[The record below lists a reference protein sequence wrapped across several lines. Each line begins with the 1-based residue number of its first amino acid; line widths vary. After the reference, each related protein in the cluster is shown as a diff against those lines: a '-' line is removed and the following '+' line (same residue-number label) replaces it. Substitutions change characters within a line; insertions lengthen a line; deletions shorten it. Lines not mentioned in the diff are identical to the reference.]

1 MKQIINKLILVA
13 ASLSFT
19 LLPKGVLAET
29 IPNTKI
35 KSIQDKRV
43 KVQEEAQKAKNE
55 IDQLKDQ
62 QKLLVNSLDTIN
74 SSIENAKIK
83 MSQKEAEIINGKKE
97 IEDLEVEI
105 EKFQKR
111 LDQRQVIINNRLI
124 TIQKSGGNNSYLDVI
139 FDAKSIGD
147 LVQRINAIGKF
158 MNADQDI
165 VKEQQNDLE
174 KVELK
179 KKDLMLTQIKLENDK
194 KDLQNIER
202 TLVNQE
208 TQMKAIL
215 SKLKDD
221 VNDKEKDILSLEE
234 QENLLKEQE
243 KAIKAASSNS
253 GSNFTRPA
261 EGYVSS
267 GFGYRSFDHET
278 HNGVDIAKNGS
289 TPIVS
294 VANGVVIRAYH
305 SSSYGNVVFITHNI
319 KGKVFTSVY
328 AHMQKYQVSTGQTV
342 SKGQKIGTMGN
353 TGHSFGQH
361 LHFELHDGQ
370 WNEAKSNAVNPAKY
384 INF

>member
-97 IEDLEVEI
+97 IEDLEAEI

-221 VNDKEKDILSLEE
+221 VNEKEKDILSLEE

-278 HNGVDIAKNGS
+278 HYGVDIAKNGS

>member
-1 MKQIINKLILVA
+1 MKRIINKLLLVA

-19 LLPKGVLAET
+19 IFPKGVLAET
-29 IPNTKI
+29 LPNTKI

-55 IDQLKDQ
+55 MGQLKDQ
-62 QKLLVNSLDTIN
+62 QKLLLDSLDTIS

-83 MSQKEAEIINGKKE
+83 MSQKEAELINGKKE
-97 IEDLEVEI
+97 LKELQAEI
-105 EKFQKR
+105 EEFQKR
-111 LDQRQVIINNRLI
+111 LDQRQIIINNRLI

-139 FDAKSIGD
+139 FDAKNISD
-147 LVQRINAIGKF
+147 LLQRINAIGKF

-179 KKDLMLTQIKLENDK
+179 KKDFMLTQNKLENDK

-202 TLVNQE
+202 SLVNQE

-221 VNDKEKDILSLEE
+221 VNEKEKDILSLEE

-278 HNGVDIAKNGS
+278 HYGVDIAKNGS

-384 INF
+384 IKF

>member
-1 MKQIINKLILVA
+1 MKRIISKIILVA

-19 LLPKGVLAET
+19 ILPNDVLAEN
-29 IPNTKI
+29 IENTKI

-55 IDQLKDQ
+55 MNQLNDQK
-62 QKLLVNSLDTIN
+62 KLLLNSLNTIN
-74 SSIENAKIK
+74 KSIENAKIK
-83 MSQKEAEIINGKKE
+83 KSQKVAELINGKKE
-97 IEDLEVEI
+97 IEKLQVELEG
-105 EKFQKR
+105 
-111 LDQRQVIINNRLI
+111 L
-124 TIQKSGGNNSYLDVI
+124 QKSVGNNSYIDVI

-158 MNADQDI
+158 MNADKDL
-165 VKEQQNDLE
+165 VKEQKNDIE

-179 KKDLMLTQIKLENDK
+179 KKDLILTQFKLKNDK
-194 KDLQNIER
+194 KDLQNLER
-202 TLVNQE
+202 SLVNQE
-208 TQMKAIL
+208 TQMNAIL

-221 VNDKEKDILSLEE
+221 LFEKEQDILSLEE
-234 QENLLKEQE
+234 QEELLKEQE
-243 KAIKAASSNS
+243 KAIKVASSIS
-253 GSNFTRPA
+253 GGNFTRPA
-261 EGYVSS
+261 EGYLSS

-278 HNGVDIAKNGS
+278 HFGVDIVKKGS

-294 VANGVVIRAYH
+294 VANGVVIRAYN
-305 SSSYGNVVFITHNI
+305 SASYGNVVFITHNI
-319 KGKVFTSVY
+319 NGKVFTSVY
-328 AHMQKYQVSTGQTV
+328 AHMQNYQVSAGQSV

-353 TGHSFGQH
+353 TGHSFGKH

>member
-1 MKQIINKLILVA
+1 MKRIINKLILVA

-19 LLPKGVLAET
+19 ILPNGVFAEN
-29 IPNTKI
+29 IGNSKI

-55 IDQLKDQ
+55 MDQLKDQ
-62 QKLLVNSLDTIN
+62 KKLLLNSLDTIN
-74 SSIENAKIK
+74 TSIENAKIK
-83 MSQKEAEIINGKKE
+83 KSQKEAELINGQKE
-97 IEDLEVEI
+97 IEKLQAEI
-105 EKFQKR
+105 EEFQKR

-124 TIQKSGGNNSYLDVI
+124 TIQKSGGNTSYLDVI
-139 FDAKSIGD
+139 FDAKGFGD

-158 MNADQDI
+158 LNTDQDI
-165 VKEQQNDLE
+165 VKDQKNDIE
-174 KVELK
+174 KVESK
-179 KKDLMLTQIKLENDK
+179 KKDIMVTQYKLENDK
-194 KDLQNIER
+194 KDLQNLER
-202 TLVNQE
+202 SLVNQE
-208 TQMKAIL
+208 TQMNAIL

-221 VNDKEKDILSLEE
+221 VSEKEQDILSLKE
-234 QENLLKEQE
+234 QEELLKEQE
-243 KAIKAASSNS
+243 KAIKVASSIS
-253 GSNFTRPA
+253 GGKFTRPA

-278 HNGVDIAKNGS
+278 HFGVDIAKTGS

-319 KGKVFTSVY
+319 NGKVFTSVY
-328 AHMQKYQVSTGQTV
+328 AHMQNYQVSAGQTV
-342 SKGQKIGTMGN
+342 SKGQKIGMMGN
-353 TGHSFGQH
+353 TGHSFGKH

>member
-19 LLPKGVLAET
+19 ILPNGVLAEN
-29 IPNTKI
+29 IANSKI

-43 KVQEEAQKAKNE
+43 KVQDEAQKAKNE
-55 IDQLKDQ
+55 MDQLKNQ
-62 QKLLVNSLDTIN
+62 QKLFLNSLDTITT
-74 SSIENAKIK
+74 SIENAKIK
-83 MSQKEAEIINGKKE
+83 KSQKEAELINGKKE
-97 IEDLEVEI
+97 IEKLQAEI
-105 EKFQKR
+105 EEFQKR

-165 VKEQQNDLE
+165 VKEQQYDLE

-179 KKDLMLTQIKLENDK
+179 KKDLMITQNKLENDK
-194 KDLQNIER
+194 KDLLNLER
-202 TLVNQE
+202 SLVNQE

-215 SKLKDD
+215 SKLNDD
-221 VNDKEKDILSLEE
+221 VNEKEQDILSLEE
-234 QENLLKEQE
+234 QEELLKEQE
-243 KAIKAASSNS
+243 KAIKVASNIS
-253 GSNFTRPA
+253 GGNFTRPA
-261 EGYVSS
+261 EGYLSS
-267 GFGYRSFDHET
+267 GFGYRSFDHEK
-278 HNGVDIAKNGS
+278 HFGVDIVKKGS

-319 KGKVFTSVY
+319 NGKVFTSVY
-328 AHMQKYQVSTGQTV
+328 AHMQKYQVSAGQTIT
-342 SKGQKIGTMGN
+342 KGQKIGTMGN

-370 WNEAKSNAVNPAKY
+370 WNEAKSNAINPAKY

>member
-1 MKQIINKLILVA
+1 MKRIINKVLLVA

-19 LLPKGVLAET
+19 ILPKGVLADT

-43 KVQEEAQKAKNE
+43 KVQEQTQKAKNE
-55 IDQLKDQ
+55 MDQLKHQ
-62 QKLLVNSLDTIN
+62 QKLLVNSLDTIY
-74 SSIENAKIK
+74 STIENTKIK
-83 MSQKEAEIINGKKE
+83 MSQKEAELINGKKE
-97 IEDLEVEI
+97 IEDLEAEI
-105 EKFQKR
+105 AKFQKR

-139 FDAKSIGD
+139 FDAKSFSD

-179 KKDLMLTQIKLENDK
+179 KKDLMLTQNKLENDK

-221 VNDKEKDILSLEE
+221 VIEKEQDILSLEE
-234 QENLLKEQE
+234 QAELLKNQE
-243 KAIKAASSNS
+243 KAIKAASSIS
-253 GSNFTRPA
+253 GGDFTRPA

-278 HNGVDIAKNGS
+278 HFGVDIAKKGS

-319 KGKVFTSVY
+319 NGKVFTSVY

-384 INF
+384 IKF

>member
-1 MKQIINKLILVA
+1 
-13 ASLSFT
+13 
-19 LLPKGVLAET
+19 
-29 IPNTKI
+29 
-35 KSIQDKRV
+35 
-43 KVQEEAQKAKNE
+43 
-55 IDQLKDQ
+55 
-62 QKLLVNSLDTIN
+62 
-74 SSIENAKIK
+74 
-83 MSQKEAEIINGKKE
+83 
-97 IEDLEVEI
+97 
-105 EKFQKR
+105 
-111 LDQRQVIINNRLI
+111 
-124 TIQKSGGNNSYLDVI
+124 
-139 FDAKSIGD
+139 
-147 LVQRINAIGKF
+147 F

-221 VNDKEKDILSLEE
+221 VNEKEKDILSLEE

-278 HNGVDIAKNGS
+278 HYGVDIAKNGS

>member
-1 MKQIINKLILVA
+1 MKRIINKLILVA
-13 ASLSFT
+13 ASLSLT

-29 IPNTKI
+29 LPNTKI

-55 IDQLKDQ
+55 MDQLKDQ
-62 QKLLVNSLDTIN
+62 QKLLLDSLDTIS
-74 SSIENAKIK
+74 SSIENANIK
-83 MSQKEAEIINGKKE
+83 MSQKEAEIVNGKKE
-97 IEDLEVEI
+97 IEILQDDI
-105 EKFQKR
+105 KDFQKR
-111 LDQRQVIINNRLI
+111 LDQRQVILNNRLI

-179 KKDLMLTQIKLENDK
+179 KKDFMLTQNKLENDK

-221 VNDKEKDILSLEE
+221 VNEKEQDILSLEE
-234 QENLLKEQE
+234 QENLLKDQE
-243 KAIKAASSNS
+243 KAIKAASNFT
-253 GSNFTRPA
+253 GGDFTRPA

-278 HNGVDIAKNGS
+278 HFGVDIAKKGS
-289 TPIVS
+289 TQIVS

>member
-1 MKQIINKLILVA
+1 MKRTINKLILVA

-19 LLPKGVLAET
+19 LFPSGVFAENIST
-29 IPNTKI
+29 SKI
-35 KSIQDKRV
+35 KSIQNKRV

-55 IDQLKDQ
+55 MDQLKEQ
-62 QKLLVNSLDTIN
+62 QKLLLNSLDTIY
-74 SSIENAKIK
+74 SSIENATIK
-83 MSQKEAEIINGKKE
+83 MSQKEAEIVNGKKE
-97 IEDLEVEI
+97 LGELEAER
-105 EKFQKR
+105 EEYQKR

-124 TIQKSGGNNSYLDVI
+124 TIQKSGGNLDVL

-147 LVQRINAIGKF
+147 LLQRINAIGKF
-158 MNADQDI
+158 MNTDQDI

-179 KKDLMLTQIKLENDK
+179 KKDILLTQNKLQNDK
-194 KDLQNIER
+194 KDLQNLKR

-208 TQMKAIL
+208 TQLKAIL

-221 VNDKEKDILSLEE
+221 VNEKEQDILSLEE
-234 QENLLKEQE
+234 QEKLLKEQE
-243 KAIKAASSNS
+243 KAIKAASSIS
-253 GSNFTRPA
+253 GGDFTRPA
-261 EGYVSS
+261 EGYLSS

-278 HNGVDIAKNGS
+278 HFGVDIVRTGS

-319 KGKVFTSVY
+319 NGKVFTSVY
-328 AHMQKYQVSTGQTV
+328 AHMQNYQVSTGQTV

-370 WNEAKSNAVNPAKY
+370 WNQAKSNAVNPAKF

>member
-1 MKQIINKLILVA
+1 MKRIINKLLLVA

-19 LLPKGVLAET
+19 ILPKGVLAET
-29 IPNTKI
+29 LPDTKI

-55 IDQLKDQ
+55 MDQLKDQ
-62 QKLLVNSLDTIN
+62 QKLLLDSLDTIS

-83 MSQKEAEIINGKKE
+83 MSQKEAEIVNGKKE
-97 IEDLEVEI
+97 IEILQDDI
-105 EKFQKR
+105 EEFQKR

-165 VKEQQNDLE
+165 VKEQKNDLE

-179 KKDLMLTQIKLENDK
+179 KKDFMLTQNKLENDK

-221 VNDKEKDILSLEE
+221 VNEKEKDILSLEE

-278 HNGVDIAKNGS
+278 HYGVDIAKNGS

>member
-1 MKQIINKLILVA
+1 MKRIINKLILVA

-19 LLPKGVLAET
+19 ILPNGVLAET
-29 IPNTKI
+29 LPNTKI

-55 IDQLKDQ
+55 MDQLKDQ
-62 QKLLVNSLDTIN
+62 QELLVNSLDTIY

-97 IEDLEVEI
+97 IEELQAEI
-105 EKFQKR
+105 KGFKKR

-179 KKDLMLTQIKLENDK
+179 KKDIILTQNKLENDK
-194 KDLQNIER
+194 KDLQNLEL
-202 TLVNQE
+202 TLVNQK

-221 VNDKEKDILSLEE
+221 VNEKEQDILSLEE

-243 KAIKAASSNS
+243 KAIKAASNNL

-278 HNGVDIAKNGS
+278 HFGVDIAKKGS

-294 VANGVVIRAYH
+294 IANGVVIRAYH

-370 WNEAKSNAVNPAKY
+370 WNEAKSNAVDPAKY

>member
-1 MKQIINKLILVA
+1 MKRIINKLILVA
-13 ASLSFT
+13 ASLSLT

-29 IPNTKI
+29 LPNTKI

-43 KVQEEAQKAKNE
+43 KVQKEAQKAKNE
-55 IDQLKDQ
+55 MDQLKDQ

-74 SSIENAKIK
+74 LSIENAKIK
-83 MSQKEAEIINGKKE
+83 MSQKEAEIINGKKVIEELQAE
-97 IEDLEVEI
+97 IEG
-105 EKFQKR
+105 FQKR

-124 TIQKSGGNNSYLDVI
+124 TIQKSGGNNSYLNVI
-139 FDAKSIGD
+139 FDAKSFGD

-165 VKEQQNDLE
+165 VKDQRNDLE

-179 KKDLMLTQIKLENDK
+179 KKDLMLTQNKLENDK
-194 KDLQNIER
+194 KDLQNIEL

-221 VNDKEKDILSLEE
+221 VNEKEQDILSLEE
-234 QENLLKEQE
+234 QENLLKDQE
-243 KAIKAASSNS
+243 KAIKAASSIT
-253 GSNFTRPA
+253 GGDFTRPA

-278 HNGVDIAKNGS
+278 HFGVDIAKNGS

-319 KGKVFTSVY
+319 NGKVFTSVY

-384 INF
+384 IKF